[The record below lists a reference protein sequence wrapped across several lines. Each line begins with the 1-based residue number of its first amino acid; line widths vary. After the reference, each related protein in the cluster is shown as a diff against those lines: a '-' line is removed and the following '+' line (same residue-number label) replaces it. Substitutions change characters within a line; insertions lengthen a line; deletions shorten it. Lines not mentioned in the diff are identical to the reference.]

1 MANGRKP
8 TVAAHTEMPPR
19 PDAEPPGSGGSA
31 RVFQVGRLVPS
42 GAVRVVQ
49 DGAGAVPGTGH
60 EVAVNLVRDL
70 DALMA

>member
-19 PDAEPPGSGGSA
+19 PDADPPVRGSA
-31 RVFQVGRLVPS
+31 RFFQVGRLPQS

-49 DGAGAVPGTGH
+49 DGAGAVPGAGH
-60 EVAVNLVRDL
+60 EV
-70 DALMA
+70 